1 MNGLRRVAVTVC
13 GAVCIV
19 GLLSGV
25 LLTFATRTLFDVNV
39 FSDRVA
45 ASLADPHVARVVAG
59 QVTDQIVAARRDLT
73 VVRPVVLGIV
83 ERIISSAPFR
93 AVVRQAAR
101 KIHPTLITNGESLS
115 LTLTDLGVV
124 VREALSGNPKLL
136 EKMPKKMQF
145 VLGSSENWPTGRR
158 LMSVLHTAH
167 RMQRRAPMWLALGF
181 LAGGLGLFLARR
193 RDHYLLRVGLGLAA
207 VSLIVGAIAKFGGPI
222 LAGVT
227 SSQVLSDLMRG
238 LWPVFIGP
246 LALRMMILAGLGM
259 VLAASGATMLERI
272 DPTAILRAGWDRITM
287 RPAHPAALI
296 ARGAALI
303 AIGVVIAFHP
313 IETLQVLAVGVG
325 AVLFFVG
332 LQDVFVTGTQL
343 VGRGK
348 ASAPTSQAG
357 KRRTWLRVATVTAI
371 LVLFGGAGAYWFMRD
386 DGVTMGSGPPAI
398 LAVNGY
404 PELRDRKL
412 NEVVF
417 PTTHNSMSAAD
428 ISNWMFPNQERGI
441 REQLEDGVRGFL
453 IDIHYGEPVSGRI
466 KTLMEDEAN
475 ARKKYEA
482 VLGKVGIDA
491 AMRIRDRM
499 VGKVEGE
506 RGIYLAHG
514 FCELGSTPF
523 VDALEEIHDFMVE
536 NPYEVIVIVIQDEGV
551 TPADVAAAFQK
562 SGLEEMVYRGPVT
575 PPWPTLG
582 DMAARNE
589 RVVVFAEN
597 KAEGVPWYH
606 LTGGTIQETPYGF
619 KSPEQFSNRPNR
631 GGKNGSLLL
640 VNHWIETAPSS
651 LPSNAQIVNAY
662 DVLLRRTRACRRERR
677 MVPNLVAVD
686 FYRTG
691 DLFKVARTLN
701 GIPEAESTG
710 SASTTVAGY

>member
-1 MNGLRRVAVTVC
+1 MGGLRRVAVTVC

-25 LLTFATRTLFDVNV
+25 ILTFATRTLFDVNV

-45 ASLADPHVARVVAG
+45 ASLAEPHVARVVAG

-83 ERIISSAPFR
+83 ERIIASAPFR

-124 VREALSGNPKLL
+124 VREALSGNPKLI

-145 VLGSSENWPTGRR
+145 VLGSSERWPTGRR
-158 LMSVLHTAH
+158 LMSVLHAGH
-167 RMQRRAPMWLALGF
+167 RMQRRAPMWFALGF

-193 RDHYLLRVGLGLAA
+193 RDLYLLRVGLGLAA

-227 SSQVLSDLMRG
+227 SSPVLSDLMRG

-259 VLAASGATMLERI
+259 VLAASGATMLERV
-272 DPTAILRAGWDRITM
+272 DPTAILRAGWDRITL
-287 RPAHPAALI
+287 RPTHPAALI
-296 ARGAALI
+296 LRGAALI
-303 AIGVVIAFHP
+303 VIGAVVAFHP

-332 LQDVFVTGTQL
+332 IQDVFVTGTQL

-348 ASAPTSQAG
+348 ASAPASQAG
-357 KRRTWLRVATVTAI
+357 RRRTWLRVATVTAI
-371 LVLFGGAGAYWFMRD
+371 LVLLGGAGAYWFMRD

-398 LAVNGY
+398 FAVNGY

-466 KTLMEDEAN
+466 KTLMDDEAN

-482 VLGKVGIDA
+482 VLGKVGVDA

-514 FCELGSTPF
+514 FAELGATPF
-523 VDALEEIHDFMVE
+523 VAALEEMRDFLVE
-536 NPYEVIVIVIQDEGV
+536 NPNEVIIIVIQDEGV
-551 TPADVAAAFQK
+551 TPADVAAAFK
-562 SGLEEMVYRGPVT
+562 ESGLEEMVYRGPVT
-575 PPWPTLG
+575 SPWPTLG
-582 DMAARNE
+582 DMVARNE

-606 LTGGTIQETPYGF
+606 LTAGAIQETPYGF
-619 KSPEQFSNRPNR
+619 KSPAEFSNRPNR
-631 GGKNGSLLL
+631 GGTNGSLLL
-640 VNHWIETAPSS
+640 MNHWIETAPSS

-701 GIPEAESTG
+701 GIPESESTG
-710 SASTTVAGY
+710 TASTTVAGY